1 MFAIKLFKKILVSL
15 GPIVSVA
22 LFIWC
27 ALGIRGCYH
36 SLFAKERFVGNMSS
50 VIEEIRS
57 VNNLKVLRVVDAGLG
72 TYPALDNNTDAQAR
86 KKNGCVDFQYSGV
99 VDLYVDLSKMA
110 VTHTSNNTYVITLG
124 EILMTPV
131 RELTLTR
138 NLPMDPAD
146 KLSVEA
152 YRKFYGPKSVQDKL
166 YNEFA
171 QIQAASV
178 KKSAFSAENVARAKK
193 QTEKLLRLI
202 FAPFVDDKDRDISF
216 RWATSDIA
224 TTE

>member
-1 MFAIKLFKKILVSL
+1 MFALKLFNKILASL
-15 GPIVSVA
+15 GPIVSLA

-36 SLFAKERFVGNMSS
+36 SLFPKERFVGNMSS

-57 VNNLKVLRVVDAGLG
+57 VKNLKVLRVVDAGLD
-72 TYPALDNNTDAQAR
+72 TYPALDNAEAR
-86 KKNGCVDFQYSGV
+86 KNGYVDFQYSGV

-110 VTHTSNNTYVITLG
+110 VTNTSSNSYAITLG
-124 EILMTPV
+124 VIKMTPV

-138 NLPMDPAD
+138 NLPRDPAD

-152 YRKFYGPKSVQDKL
+152 YRKFNGSKSTQNRL
-166 YNEFA
+166 YDEFA
-171 QIQAASV
+171 KIQATSV
-178 KKSAFSAENVARAKK
+178 KKSAFSETNVARAKE

-202 FAPFVDDKDRDISF
+202 FAPFVNGKDCDITFS
-216 RWATSDIA
+216 WATSEIA